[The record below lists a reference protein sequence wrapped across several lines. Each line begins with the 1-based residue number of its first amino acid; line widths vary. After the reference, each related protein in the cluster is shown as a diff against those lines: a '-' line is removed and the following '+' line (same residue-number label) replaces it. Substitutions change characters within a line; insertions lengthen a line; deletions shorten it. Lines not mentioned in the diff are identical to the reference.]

1 MYLDSRDLIEKRE
14 ELQNQ
19 ILNSFNETFPQYET
33 DDFENILFEE
43 EEVQSWKEDW
53 LDEIV
58 EITDI
63 EKLEDEVSSSEWGYG
78 ITFISEDEFEDYCKQ
93 FVEDCG
99 YLSKELPFFISSNI
113 DWVGVADDLRVDYLE
128 VEYQGVTYLFRE

>member
-19 ILNSFNETFPQYET
+19 ILDSFNETFPQYET
-33 DDFENILFEE
+33 DDFESILFEE
-43 EEVQSWKEDW
+43 
-53 LDEIV
+53 DEIV

-63 EKLEDEVSSSEWGYG
+63 EKLEEEVSSSEWDFG

-93 FVEDCG
+93 LVEDCG

-113 DWVGVADDLRVDYLE
+113 DWAGVADDLRVDYLE

>member
-1 MYLDSRDLIEKRE
+1 MYLDSRELIEKRE

-43 EEVQSWKEDW
+43 EEIQNWKEDW

-63 EKLEDEVSSSEWGYG
+63 EKLEDEVSSSEWDYG
-78 ITFISEDEFEDYCKQ
+78 ITFIPEDEFEDYCEQ
-93 FVEDCG
+93 LVEDCG
-99 YLSKELPFFISSNI
+99 YLSKEL
-113 DWVGVADDLRVDYLE
+113 V
-128 VEYQGVTYLFRE
+128 VTLIGQVWKMI

>member
-1 MYLDSRDLIEKRE
+1 MYLDSRDLKEKRE

-19 ILNSFNETFPQYET
+19 ILDSFNETFPQYET

-63 EKLEDEVSSSEWGYG
+63 EKLEDEVSSSEWDYG
-78 ITFISEDEFEDYCKQ
+78 ITFISEDEFEDYCEEL
-93 FVEDCG
+93 VEDCG
-99 YLSKELPFFISSNI
+99 YISKDFPTWIEI
-113 DWVGVADDLRVDYLE
+113 DWKATANNVKQDYSE

>member
-1 MYLDSRDLIEKRE
+1 MYLDSRDLKEKRE

-19 ILNSFNETFPQYET
+19 ILDSFNETFPQYET

-63 EKLEDEVSSSEWGYG
+63 EKLEDEVSSSEWDYG
-78 ITFISEDEFEDYCKQ
+78 ITFISEDEFEDYCEEL
-93 FVEDCG
+93 VEDCG
-99 YLSKELPFFISSNI
+99 YISKDFPTWIEI
-113 DWVGVADDLRVDYLE
+113 DWKATANNVKQDYSE
-128 VEYQGVTYLFRE
+128 VEYQGVTYLFRD